1 MIFELKEKFNLQK
14 HVWEVT
20 ELTLD
25 GHMEEQEE
33 VKVQGYFSLNNN
45 EQLLSMYYCKFLL
58 YVV

>member
-25 GHMEEQEE
+25 GHTEEQEE